1 MINERA
7 ADEFASEIEFELDL
21 AEDEFRTAVRAISL
35 EALKRI
41 VLKTP
46 VDTGRARGN
55 WQVAIGS
62 AGTEVLD
69 VEDETGDE
77 TIAAGAAILE
87 RYRTQIGFPVIALF
101 NNLSYIL
108 KLENGFSKRAPRGM
122 VGITLSELQ
131 PEVA

>member
-21 AEDEFRTAVRAISL
+21 AEDEFRTAVRAIAL

-46 VDTGRARGN
+46 VNTGRARGN
-55 WQVAIGS
+55 WQVEIGS
-62 AGTEVLD
+62 AGTQVLD
-69 VEDETGDE
+69 VEDESGDE
-77 TIAAGAAILE
+77 TIAAGAATLE
-87 RYRTQIGFPVIALF
+87 RYRTQIGFPAIVLF